1 MGGTRAL
8 RALAAAATV
17 AGAVLVAPVADA
29 AGPYAIDVHVDG
41 IAGGGNYTPT
51 RFNWNEPFEVTFTHT
66 ADASSVAL
74 LAAAQSHQDV
84 GTAVLHETLQ
94 GTQVV
99 TLQMSGVRVE
109 TVREGGDVND
119 ANGPSETVE
128 LRFRKIVFTFQP
140 VLPNGQKNGP
150 PVSITWTR

>member
-1 MGGTRAL
+1 MSGTRTL
-8 RALAAAATV
+8 RAIAAAATV
-17 AGAVLVAPVADA
+17 TGALLVAPVADA
-29 AGPYAIDVHVDG
+29 AGPYAIDAHVDG
-41 IAGGGNYTPT
+41 IAGGGNYTPA
-51 RFNWNEPFEVTFTHT
+51 RFSWNEPFEITFTHT
-66 ADASSVAL
+66 TDASSVAL
-74 LAAAQSHQDV
+74 LAAAQSHQDI

-99 TLQMSGVRVE
+99 TLQMSGVHIE
-109 TVREGGDVND
+109 TVREEGNVND
-119 ANGPSETVE
+119 PNGPAETVE

>member
-8 RALAAAATV
+8 RVFAAASTV
-17 AGAVLVAPVADA
+17 AGAVLVAPAADA
-29 AGPYAIDVHVDG
+29 AGPYAIDAHVDG

-51 RFNWNEPFEVTFTHT
+51 RFSWNEPFEITFTHT
-66 ADASSVAL
+66 TDSSSVAL

-84 GTAVLHETLQ
+84 GTAELHETLQ

-109 TVREGGDVND
+109 TVREEGNVND

-150 PVSITWTR
+150 PVTITWTR